1 MGEDI
6 NFRHLQVTLLGE
18 HGADGIVQE
27 PRGSQQPESKLR
39 RADVQDDVVE
49 EVGVHPELMFEAEP
63 DGGYVA
69 RQPPDPQEE
78 YRGPAVLQGPSRP
91 VLSPIEHGC
100 LPTLMPA
107 RSYASEDPVHW
118 EAVSEWRFGNAQI

>member
-1 MGEDI
+1 MSSRHRVVTLLDMGEDT
-6 NFRHLQVTLLGE
+6 NFKHLQVTLLGE

-27 PRGSQQPESKLR
+27 PRGSQQPESELR

-69 RQPPDPQEE
+69 RQPPDPQEK
-78 YRGPAVLQGPSRP
+78 YRGLAVLQGPLSS
-91 VLSPIEHGC
+91 VLSLIEHGR
-100 LPTLMPA
+100 LTTLV
-107 RSYASEDPVHW
+107 PVC
-118 EAVSEWRFGNAQI
+118 